1 MVILPL
7 IVPGCCSTRLNFR
20 GEAMEKAVCSIKD
33 FLPLTG
39 GAGAVAGGIS
49 SVAGLIVTHLFG
61 GWSVGLEG
69 LLIAMIIDYITGV
82 SASFFC
88 PELSL
93 DSRIGFRGIVKKV
106 LILLMVS
113 MGHIMDAVIGTELVM
128 PMVLYFYLANECL
141 SITENIAN
149 AGVPIPNRLK
159 STLKQVRE
167 GRVKG

>member
-39 GAGAVAGGIS
+39 GAGV
-49 SVAGLIVTHLFG
+49 VAGLIVTHLFG

-69 LLIAMIIDYITGV
+69 LIIAMIIDYITGV